1 MCNEGMH
8 KTKKQGPW
16 EITQKKQNVNQ
27 PEERKEG
34 KVLGIL

>member
-27 PEERKEG
+27 TRRKEG
-34 KVLGIL
+34 RESP